1 MSAGVTLSLEKKRRM
16 VDMLWPC
23 CVNACAEWNLC
34 QGNKTATKSLQ
45 CWKLSHSPCFGPDET
60 CQMFVPPENDLSS
73 VAFKA
78 GWSICM
84 LLFLKI
90 LVQSFTPCFLVFL
103 YCCRPQATGKYFCH
117 YACWCFSTFAPV
129 PGIFL
134 ISCDFS
140 SLKSSS
146 LQFPSFLFYHPLLQ
160 SFPCEKG
167 RDETA
172 STPQKGCC

>member
-34 QGNKTATKSLQ
+34 QGNKTATKSLR

-90 LVQSFTPCFLVFL
+90 LVQSFTPCFLVFFIL
-103 YCCRPQATGKYFCH
+103 L
-117 YACWCFSTFAPV
+117 SAP
-129 PGIFL
+129 GYRKIFL
-134 ISCDFS
+134 PLCLLMFQHICSRTRHLSYFLWFFFPKVIFSAISLIFI
-140 SLKSSS
+140 LPSSS
-146 LQFPSFLFYHPLLQ
+146 SVISLW
-160 SFPCEKG
+160 E
-167 RDETA
+167 R
-172 STPQKGCC
+172 

>member
-1 MSAGVTLSLEKKRRM
+1 M
-16 VDMLWPC
+16 
-23 CVNACAEWNLC
+23 
-34 QGNKTATKSLQ
+34 ATKSLRCQ
-45 CWKLSHSPCFGPDET
+45 KLSHSPCFGPDET

-84 LLFLKI
+84 PLFLKT
-90 LVQSFTPCFLVFL
+90 LVQSFIPCFLVFL
-103 YCCRPQATGKYFCH
+103 YRCRPQATRKYFCH

-129 PGIFL
+129 PSIFL

-172 STPQKGCC
+172 STPQKRCCLSFQTKLPISLPWSIWSRQENMPYPTAITSQSFQS